1 MSLFA
6 DTTFSPVYT
15 ECAFKAGV
23 WSGDT
28 PPTEFFD
35 PANFTS
41 IEITPV
47 KQDKIQ
53 VLSNI
58 EGSIG
63 ESLGTV
69 FKSSAPAAFKGILN
83 TFNKTLAQI
92 ILGADVIAISRTG
105 AAVTDEAVTT
115 VLNMW
120 VPLANSKLAS
130 TPAFVLE
137 TAGTPDVV
145 IDAAK
150 YEVDLELGMVR
161 AIHADAVGTKKAT
174 YTTATIAGNTFQSGK
189 AKTTR
194 LKLIGTCTDKFTGQR
209 GQIVLERVAVVSDQA
224 IDLVKQEAMQGTLMG
239 DLETPTG
246 ASSPWTFKAF
256 T

>member
-15 ECAFKAGV
+15 ECAFKAGI

-28 PPTEFFD
+28 APTQFYD

-41 IEITPV
+41 VEITPV

-69 FKSSAPAAFKGILN
+69 FKSSAPAAFKGTLN

-92 ILGADVIAISRTG
+92 ILGADVAAISQTG
-105 AAVTDEAVTT
+105 ATVSDEAVTT

-120 VPLANSKLAS
+120 VPLANQKLAS
-130 TPAFVLE
+130 FTSLE
-137 TAGTPDVV
+137 TAPSTV

-150 YEVDLELGMVR
+150 YEVDLELGMIR
-161 AIHADAVGTKKAT
+161 ALHADAVGSKLAT
-174 YTTATIAGNTFQSGK
+174 YVTATVAGNEFQSGK

-194 LKLIGTCTDKFTGQR
+194 LKLIGTCTDKFTGKR
-209 GQIVLERVAVVSDQA
+209 GQIILHKVAVVSDQA

-246 ASSPWTFKAF
+246 ESSAWTFKAYE
-256 T
+256 